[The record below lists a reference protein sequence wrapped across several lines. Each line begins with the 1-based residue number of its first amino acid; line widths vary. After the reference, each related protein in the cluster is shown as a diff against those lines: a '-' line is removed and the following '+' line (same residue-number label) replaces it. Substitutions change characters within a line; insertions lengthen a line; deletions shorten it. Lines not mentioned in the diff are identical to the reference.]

1 MKNIAQNADAI
12 SNVVKSFDNL
22 VDAWKVCSTTASV
35 EKTNRAR
42 IRKDRDVQVR
52 AIEENSAILKT
63 YLKKIFEERAL
74 VIDGMFTQLDQGLS
88 SGNMELASLAINAIV
103 SVTKS
108 SPLEG
113 ARDLIADLRN
123 PNVSQ
128 IEI

>member
-1 MKNIAQNADAI
+1 MKNVAKNADAI

-42 IRKDRDVQVR
+42 INKDRDVQVK
-52 AIEENSAILKT
+52 AIEENSAILKL
-63 YLKKIFEERAL
+63 YLTRIFEERAH
-74 VIDGMFTQLDQGLS
+74 VIDGMFDQLDKGLS
-88 SGNMELASLAINAIV
+88 CGNMDLASQAINAII

-113 ARDLIADLRN
+113 ARELIADLRN
-123 PNVSQ
+123 PNVAQ